1 MNTKSRRLLRLISA
15 GVQIGIALVL
25 SLVITIV
32 NSGFTPNFAQD
43 WIKGFIVAMIIIPPA
58 LRLIPYVAN
67 GARMILGDRSLFAI
81 RCAVALCFAT
91 LMEGMISLA
100 ITLAQYGLAPG
111 WLAVWGTA
119 FVKALPVGLVIGF
132 SMTFLVQPYMM
143 RIAIANHPATH
154 AGRGA

>member
-1 MNTKSRRLLRLISA
+1 MISA
-15 GVQIGIALVL
+15 GVRIGTALVL
-25 SLVITIV
+25 SFVITIV

-43 WIKGFIVAMIIIPPA
+43 WIKGFIVAMIIIPPS
-58 LRLIPYVAN
+58 LRLIPYVAS
-67 GARMILGDRSLFAI
+67 GARKILGDRSLFVI
-81 RCAVALCFAT
+81 RCAVAICFAAM
-91 LMEGMISLA
+91 MEGMISFA

-119 FVKALPVGLVIGF
+119 FVKALPVGLAIGF

-143 RIAIANHPATH
+143 KIAIANHPSAH